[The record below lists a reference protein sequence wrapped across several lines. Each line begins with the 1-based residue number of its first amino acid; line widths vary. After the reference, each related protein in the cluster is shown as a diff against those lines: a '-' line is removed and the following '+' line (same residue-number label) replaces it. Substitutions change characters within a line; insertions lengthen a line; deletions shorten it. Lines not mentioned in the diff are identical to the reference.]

1 MIKAR
6 ILLSSLRDFALHRR
20 ARPSDES
27 LGYCRESLERFQ
39 VAVAGLARV
48 PPRSLATS
56 ATDNRYTADG
66 TALAGR
72 RPATALVH
80 DVRKRQTWFV
90 STLLKRGQIDGV
102 FGERT
107 TQSFV
112 HEARKALIQFRGF
125 AAHALLQLGIS
136 IDGHSFGGAH
146 GEIVW
151 R

>member
-6 ILLSSLRDFALHRR
+6 ILPSSLRDFALHRR

-27 LGYCRESLERFQ
+27 LGYCRESL
-39 VAVAGLARV
+39 
-48 PPRSLATS
+48 
-56 ATDNRYTADG
+56 
-66 TALAGR
+66 AGR
-72 RPATALVH
+72 RHATALVH
-80 DVRKRQTWFV
+80 DVRKWQTWFV

-112 HEARKALIQFRGF
+112 HEARNTLIQFRGF

-136 IDGHSFGGAH
+136 IDGHSFGGGH
-146 GEIVW
+146 GGIVRW
-151 R
+151 